1 MIFIILRCIILYFS
15 VTIAVR
21 IMGKRQIGELQPCE
35 LVITILISELA
46 SMPIQD
52 TNMPILYGILPTITL
67 AALEIAISTIA
78 LKCSKFRHLL
88 YGKPITIIRDGKID
102 QKEMERARMTI
113 DDLVEAMRTEGIT
126 NIRDIGYAVLE
137 TNGNVSVIEKEKTD
151 ISEIIISDEAFET
164 DTLKRLK
171 LEKKEVLKAIH
182 EKSADGIFLVVR
194 EKDGRFYTVRK
205 AKK

>member
-1 MIFIILRCIILYFS
+1 MVFIILRCVILYFC

-52 TNMPILYGILPTITL
+52 TDMPILYGIVPIITL
-67 AALEIAISTIA
+67 AALEIAVSMIT
-78 LKCSKFRHLL
+78 LKSMKFRKIL
-88 YGKPITIIRDGKID
+88 YGKPITVVYDGKIN
-102 QKEMERARMTI
+102 QHEMERARMSI
-113 DDLVEAMRTEGIT
+113 DDLVEAMRAEGIT
-126 NIRDIGYAVLE
+126 NLRSIGLAVLE

-151 ISEIIISDEAFET
+151 ISEIIISDGMFNKDA
-164 DTLKRLK
+164 LNRLK
-171 LEKKEVLKAIH
+171 LSEKSVLKAIK
-182 EKSADGIFLVVR
+182 EKSEKGIFLVLR
-194 EKDGRFYTVRK
+194 EKDGQFYTIKR

>member
-67 AALEIAISTIA
+67 ATLEIAISTIA
-78 LKCSKFRHLL
+78 LKSIRFRHLL

-102 QKEMERARMTI
+102 QKEMTRARMTI
-113 DDLVEAMRTEGIT
+113 DDLIEAMRTEGIT
-126 NIRDIGYAVLE
+126 NIRHIGYAVLE
-137 TNGNVSVIEKEKTD
+137 TNGNVSVVEKEKTD
-151 ISEIIISDEAFET
+151 ISEIIISDETFDKDA
-164 DTLKRLK
+164 LNRLK
-171 LEKKEVLKAIH
+171 LSEKEVLKAIK
-182 EKSADGIFLVVR
+182 EKSTDGIFLVTR
-194 EKDGRFYTVRK
+194 EKDGKFYTIRK
-205 AKK
+205 VKK

>member
-52 TNMPILYGILPTITL
+52 TNMPILYGILPIITL
-67 AALEIAISTIA
+67 AALEIAVSTATLGSI
-78 LKCSKFRHLL
+78 KFRHIL

-102 QKEMERARMTI
+102 QRQMARARMTI
-113 DDLVEAMRTEGIT
+113 DDLVEAMRAEGIT
-126 NIRDIGYAVLE
+126 NIRDIGLAVLE

-151 ISEIIISDEAFET
+151 ISEIIISDEVF
-164 DTLKRLK
+164 DKDVLKRLK
-171 LEKKEVLKAIH
+171 LSEKEVLKAIK
-182 EKSADGIFLVVR
+182 EKSPEGIFLVIR
-194 EKDGRFYTVRK
+194 EKDGAFYTVRK
-205 AKK
+205 VNK

>member
-52 TNMPILYGILPTITL
+52 TDMPILYGILPTITL

-78 LKCSKFRHLL
+78 LKSQSFRHLL

-102 QKEMERARMTI
+102 QKEMARARMTI
-113 DDLVEAMRTEGIT
+113 DDLLEAMRTEGIT

-137 TNGNVSVIEKEKTD
+137 TNGNVSVIERKKTD
-151 ISEIIISDEAFET
+151 ISEIIISDEVFNK
-164 DTLKRLK
+164 DTIGRLK
-171 LEKKEVLKAIH
+171 LSEKEVLKAIK
-182 EKSADGIFLVVR
+182 EKSTDGIFLVTR
-194 EKDGRFYTVRK
+194 EKDGKFYTVRK
-205 AKK
+205 VKK